1 MWCGNK
7 WSQKPNVDNDTN
19 QYCVHINS
27 ISYMHDCKPKL
38 AKLYDFLSLHMAR
51 LYNCTWSI
59 WACVYLPLTSF
70 CIQRHLFF
78 TSSELVLSV
87 LSYLTL
93 PGPVFCYCYLFMV
106 SCLSK
111 LALLSIYLSIYPSI
125 YLSIYLCPLPH
136 VLSLA
141 IFAWVVISSCLLPSL
156 I

>member
-7 WSQKPNVDNDTN
+7 WSQKPNVDHDTN

-59 WACVYLPLTSF
+59 LACVYLPLTSF

-78 TSSELVLSV
+78 TSSVWACLVCPIL
-87 LSYLTL
+87 LYLVPFFATVIRL
-93 PGPVFCYCYLFMV
+93 WYLVCPNSPFF
-106 SCLSK
+106 
-111 LALLSIYLSIYPSI
+111 LSIYLSIY
-125 YLSIYLCPLPH
+125 LSIHLSIHLSMPPPTCSFLSYLC
-136 VLSLA
+136 LSCD
-141 IFAWVVISSCLLPSL
+141 I
-156 I
+156 